1 MWKGMCVL
9 YKGLLPKKEKKNLPG
24 IWLAVCWIRAR
35 VGAILPIFTIVG
47 MMVYDRSNRLFPWNH
62 KEVDAVRDLCSLA
75 LTHSLSLSHDLYPL
89 SREILS
95 KLSIILRAVCNS
107 IRDLITFYIMF
118 VHTHARC
125 ACALSWEGPFQEQ
138 GLVAIQL
145 LGQRIKGW
153 RPCTNKK
160 IEREHQLINLASFPL
175 AFFYTHTHTHTSFL
189 SLFVSLSLSFFPST
203 IHNGFLTRN
212 GKHQQESTALGGL
225 QQTPCHCFKRP
236 HYQQVR
242 FQNVVWRFG
251 CCIERFEEN
260 DVVHLD
266 RLAR

>member
-175 AFFYTHTHTHTSFL
+175 AFFYTHTHTHFFSFFVCFSLSLFL
-189 SLFVSLSLSFFPST
+189 SLYNPQWLPHKKWQTPTRIYGSWWSPTDSLSLFQKTPLPTST
-203 IHNGFLTRN
+203 IS
-212 GKHQQESTALGGL
+212 K
-225 QQTPCHCFKRP
+225 C
-236 HYQQVR
+236 
-242 FQNVVWRFG
+242 
-251 CCIERFEEN
+251 
-260 DVVHLD
+260 
-266 RLAR
+266 RLAVWLLH